1 MKKNILIVFPHNFFE
16 SRSGVHKRVYEL
28 VKYLKLRGYEIDLL
42 AAKNFE
48 SKWHPDDPFDKKLVD
63 NLFFYDYRAKTPIE
77 KIRETMRRW
86 FDAVNFSGSQINK
99 LIDFTS
105 NELLKKF
112 NSLLKKKKYSHIL
125 ISYVYYANLIK
136 DNPLAKNSNKMM
148 LIEDFITSQ
157 LNDQTKGKIALG
169 DIFEEEIRRINLFD
183 SAICLSNDELNLFSS
198 FATNPKYFYVPMFLK
213 KNDFVE
219 RDKFKYDLFFVGFD
233 NFHNINGI
241 NWFLKEVYPKLN
253 GKCKM
258 LIVGKVINKIQKEN
272 FPDVEFV
279 EFIESLEEV
288 FQNSKLCI
296 SPLFTGSGIKIKIV
310 EAMSYGKPVV
320 CTSRSLIGFPQR
332 TNCGCVV
339 ADTSE
344 EFSSAIEKL
353 LSDNE
358 FYKEQRKKSCSMFAE
373 YFDQEK
379 VYKDL
384 DKIFC

>member
-16 SRSGVHKRVYEL
+16 SRSGVHKRVHEL
-28 VKYLKLRGYEIDLL
+28 VKYLKSRGYEIDLL
-42 AAKNFE
+42 AAINFE
-48 SKWHPDDPFDKKLVD
+48 SKWLPDDPFDKTLVD
-63 NLFFYDYRAKTPIE
+63 NLFFYDYCAKTIFE
-77 KIRETMRRW
+77 KIREKSRRW
-86 FDAVNFSGSQINK
+86 FYGNRIGRLA
-99 LIDFTS
+99 DFAS
-105 NELLKKF
+105 VDLRKKF
-112 NSLLKKKKYSHIL
+112 NDLLKKKKYSHIL

-136 DNPLAKNSNKMM
+136 DNPLAQNSNKML

-157 LNDQTKGKIALG
+157 LYDQAKGKIALG
-169 DIFEEEIRRINLFD
+169 EIFEEEIRRINLFD

-198 FATNPKYFYVPMFLK
+198 FAPNPKYFYVPMFMGK
-213 KNDFVE
+213 KNFIE
-219 RDKFKYDLFFVGFD
+219 REKFKYDLFFVGFD

-241 NWFLKEVYPKLN
+241 NWFLKEVFPKLN

-258 LIVGKVINKIQKEN
+258 LIVGKVINKIKKED

-288 FQNSKLCI
+288 FQSSKLCI

-332 TNCGCVV
+332 TNCGCDI
-339 ADTSE
+339 ADTPE
-344 EFSSAIEKL
+344 EFTSAIEKL
-353 LSDNE
+353 LSDDE
-358 FYKEQRKKSCSMFAE
+358 FYKEQRIKSSSMFAE
-373 YFDQEK
+373 FFDQEK

-384 DKIFC
+384 DKIF

>member
-16 SRSGVHKRVYEL
+16 SKSGVQKRVFEF
-28 VKYLKLRGYEIDLL
+28 VKYLKSRGYEVDLL

-48 SKWHPDDPFDKKLVD
+48 SKWSSKDPFDKNLVD
-63 NLFFYDYRAKTPIE
+63 NLFFYDYLVKTTFE
-77 KIRETMRRW
+77 KMMETIRRW
-86 FDAVNFSGSQINK
+86 FNTINFSGNRIEK

-105 NELLKKF
+105 NDLLKKF
-112 NSLLKKKKYSHIL
+112 NNLLKNKKYSHIL

-136 DNPLAKNSNKMM
+136 NNSLARNSNKML

-157 LNDQTKGKIALG
+157 LYDQTKGKIALG

-183 SAICLSNDELNLFSS
+183 SAICLSNDELNLFSA
-198 FATNPKYFYVPMFLK
+198 FATNPKYFYIPMFMK
-213 KNDFVE
+213 KNDFIE

-233 NFHNINGI
+233 NFHNINGV
-241 NWFLKEVYPKLN
+241 NWFLKEVFPKLN
-253 GKCKM
+253 GKCKI

-272 FPDVEFV
+272 FPDVEFI
-279 EFIESLEEV
+279 EFIESLEEAY
-288 FQNSKLCI
+288 QNSKLCI

-320 CTSRSLIGFPQR
+320 CSSRSLIGFPQR
-332 TNCGCVV
+332 TNCGCII

-344 EFSSAIEKL
+344 EFASAIEKL
-353 LSDNE
+353 ISDE
-358 FYKEQRKKSCSMFAE
+358 ELYKEQRIKSCSMFSE
-373 YFDQEK
+373 FFDQEK